1 MLGCAPP
8 HRTDRAVMIPFD
20 LAPRRLEVPAHTE
33 PTIVVVTGAEP
44 RHVRFALRMQQEFG
58 ADVVAWYQLTRAPT
72 APSPAAP
79 TPPREPLLRRA
90 RHAVRRALGRTPPPA
105 TEPPASIFLEDIE
118 QLRAH
123 AVVPARPLAA
133 SEANGDT
140 FVREL
145 RALRPCFLL
154 TLGGGLYGR
163 AVLESVR
170 GLPINQHAGYSPD
183 YKGNQTTY
191 QTLYHR
197 DLRRVASTVHVTTT
211 GVDAGPILRRSTP
224 CLTPS
229 DSVHTVMER
238 VVALG
243 TELMIECVREIRD
256 TGSILAFDQP
266 LEGVTYLAR
275 ECDTHVRGAVHGD
288 FERGWLGAALRR
300 RRAW

>member
-1 MLGCAPP
+1 
-8 HRTDRAVMIPFD
+8 MIPFD

-44 RHVRFALRMQQEFG
+44 RHVRFALRMQQAFG
-58 ADVVAWYQLTRAPT
+58 TDVVAWYQLTRPPSAPPP
-72 APSPAAP
+72 APPAAP
-79 TPPREPLLRRA
+79 PAPEPLLRRA
-90 RHAVRRALGRTPPPA
+90 RRAVRRALGRRPPVAP
-105 TEPPASIFLEDIE
+105 EPPASIFLEEIE
-118 QLRAH
+118 VLRPH
-123 AVVPARPLAA
+123 AVVPPRLLPA

-163 AVLESVR
+163 DVLESVR

-191 QTLYHR
+191 QALYHR

-229 DSVHTVMER
+229 DSVQTVMER

-266 LEGVTYLAR
+266 LDGVTYLAR
-275 ECDTHVRGAVHGD
+275 ECDAHVRGAVHGD
-288 FERGWLGAALRR
+288 FGRGWLGAALRR